1 MDALTTVTGN
11 LGKDVELKFSKDG
24 LAIASFS
31 IGHTPSTMRNGV
43 REDGETMWIRVTL
56 FGDKAETAVDRLK
69 KGDAVLV
76 TGKLKQ
82 STYMGK
88 DLIEKTSLEIIASEV
103 GILIKGAPR
112 ARQVQQ
118 DSAPW

>member
-11 LGKDVELKFSKDG
+11 LGKDIELKFSKDG

-31 IGHTPSTMRNGV
+31 IGHTPTTMKNGI
-43 REDGETMWIRVTL
+43 REDGETMWFRVTV
-56 FGDKAETAVDRLK
+56 FGDKAEAVADRLK

-82 STYMGK
+82 STYIGK
-88 DLIEKTSLEIIASEV
+88 DMLEKTSLEITANEI
-103 GILIKGAPR
+103 GLLIKGAPR
-112 ARQVQQ
+112 ARRVQE

>member
-31 IGHTPSTMRNGV
+31 IGHTPSSMRNGV
-43 REDGETMWIRVTL
+43 REDGETMWIRVTV
-56 FGDKAETAVDRLK
+56 FGDKGEAAADLLK
-69 KGDAVLV
+69 KGDAILV

-82 STYMGK
+82 STYIGK
-88 DLIEKTSLEIIASEV
+88 DMLEKTSLEIIATEV
-103 GILIKGAPR
+103 GLLIKSAPR
-112 ARQVQQ
+112 ARKVQE
-118 DSAPW
+118 DTAPW